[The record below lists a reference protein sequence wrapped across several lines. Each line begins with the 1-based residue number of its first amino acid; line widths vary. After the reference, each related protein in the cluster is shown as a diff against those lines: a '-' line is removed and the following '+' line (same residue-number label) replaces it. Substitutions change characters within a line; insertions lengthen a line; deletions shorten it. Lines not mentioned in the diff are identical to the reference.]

1 MRRTQ
6 SLLALGATVASSTVV
21 GLAVTGTPA
30 HAISPCPSGMS
41 CGSYTVGGLGSRKTA
56 VRNVGGNS
64 LDLAIA
70 MLETDTMTT
79 NYTYGDGKSGDA
91 ANFGIFK
98 QNWHMIRQS
107 VSQYSGYGVNEWNA
121 GAALNSNL
129 SWDVQ
134 VRHAAQSKWG
144 EYTWFAGHRNGETGL
159 NNPNT
164 QDIANYRAA
173 VYWIQAEINSSSI
186 YLSDDTR
193 FWVSVPPI

>member
-1 MRRTQ
+1 MKR
-6 SLLALGATVASSTVV
+6 LLALS
-21 GLAVTGTPA
+21 LALLAAVLLAPA
-30 HAISPCPSGMS
+30 PARAADR
-41 CGSYTVGGLGSRKTA
+41 GSYTVSGLGSRKQA
-56 VRNVGGNS
+56 VLNTGGTV
-64 LDLAIA
+64 LELAIA

-79 NYTYGDGKSGDA
+79 NYTYGDGKTGDA

-107 VSQYSGYGVNEWNA
+107 VSQYSGYGANDWNA

-129 SWDVQ
+129 SWDIQ

-144 EYTWFAGHRNGETGL
+144 ESTWFAGHRNGETGL

-164 QDIANYRAA
+164 QDIANYRTA
-173 VYWIQAEINSSSI
+173 VYWIQSQINSSST